1 MNIALLLH
9 ISIAFASLAFT
20 GYTYLRPAP
29 AKIKTSYGMVAATFI
44 TGTFL
49 LISSPS
55 HMVEACT
62 MGLAFVAIT
71 SFGTVA
77 ARNKLARQTVPIER
91 SRTYK

>member
-1 MNIALLLH
+1 
-9 ISIAFASLAFT
+9 
-20 GYTYLRPAP
+20 
-29 AKIKTSYGMVAATFI
+29 
-44 TGTFL
+44 
-49 LISSPS
+49 
-55 HMVEACT
+55 MVEACT